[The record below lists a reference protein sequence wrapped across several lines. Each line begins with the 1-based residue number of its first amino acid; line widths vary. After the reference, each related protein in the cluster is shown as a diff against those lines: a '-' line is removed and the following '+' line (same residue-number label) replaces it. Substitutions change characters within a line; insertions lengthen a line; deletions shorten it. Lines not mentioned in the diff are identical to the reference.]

1 MSEELK
7 IPAGWTVE
15 RKDGALIVWHP
26 DIGGY
31 AATEDAKNIAATIL
45 YSFVRDLLAS
55 PPPPE
60 DGWKPMS
67 SAPQTEH
74 TPFLVYL
81 PRTMAGSR
89 EVNEPC
95 IVQVSR
101 FEGNLYPDAMA
112 NLIDWSDRITTATA
126 WRPVFPPPA
135 ALEPKEQQ

>member
-7 IPAGWTVE
+7 KVE
-15 RKDGALIVWHP
+15 WRSVLVDASYDMRV
-26 DIGGY
+26 
-31 AATEDAKNIAATIL
+31 AAIIAHNQCKG
-45 YSFVRDLLAS
+45 DLDDKLQAAWAAMLAAS

-101 FEGNLYPDAMA
+101 FEGNLYPDAMQHVV
-112 NLIDWSDRITTATA
+112 DWSNRITSATA
-126 WRPVFPPPA
+126 WRALPPPPA